1 MIKRIKYWYLTRVK
15 YRKEYNDLLDVLDT
29 GSLPYAWEA
38 EEVST
43 RHRDVADKI
52 ILLLGEDFYFQ
63 EIGNSNARRVK
74 ANKVY
79 SNPWSSNNIEIQK
92 RKIDP
97 TNRNRIAVS
106 KNDRLFLLDLN
117 SKTLEF
123 YIHLRKKK

>member
-15 YRKEYNDLLDVLDT
+15 YRKEYNDLLDALDT

-38 EEVST
+38 EEVSA
-43 RHRDVADKI
+43 RHRDVANKI

-63 EIGNSNARRVK
+63 EISNSNVRRVK

-79 SNPWSSNNIEIQK
+79 SNPWSSHNVEIQK

-97 TNRNRIAVS
+97 TNRNRIDVS
-106 KNDRLFLLDLN
+106 KNDRLFLLELN